1 MIVKSEHFDT
11 FLPFGEGLR
20 AVLNSS
26 LISESNLNQ
35 LLKNRG
41 VFIQNSNTVSAVD
54 YLVSSFISPLEFDFL
69 REKQNFKEDRLKR
82 STKVIKLDTT
92 EDLNTILPEISPE
105 DLVLKEFS
113 NYELTGAVDFVYDK
127 NNSNKACVEIPIEIV
142 DTSKNWATS
151 KAVYSV
157 KIEFEKR
164 NDELIIN
171 TTSTAPETKDISEIF
186 TKAVEK
192 KMKSEGFI
200 NPKAHF
206 ERILFS
212 SFPSNKKRISFF
224 LSLANTE
231 NSPFVEFGDVSKI
244 GIIPATEEDLPDDIE
259 WMSTTKNLTL
269 DGDELHKIFFI
280 DNDSYSSFMN
290 FYKLVVN
297 YKYKSH
303 FAEGRAQV
311 VFEFPRFITTRD
323 HNCEFEIKVSS
334 INLNDDYKHIKK
346 LSVENWLLNNL
357 TELKMKKFNKI
368 VKNFL

>member
-54 YLVSSFISPLEFDFL
+54 YLVSSIISPSEFDFL

-82 STKVIKLDTT
+82 STKVIKLSTNN
-92 EDLNTILPEISPE
+92 DLITILPEINSE
-105 DLVLKEFS
+105 DLILREFS
-113 NYELTGAVDFVYDK
+113 NYELAGAINIVFDK
-127 NNSNKACVEIPIEIV
+127 TNSNKASVDIPIEIV
-142 DTSKNWATS
+142 DTSKNWSTS
-151 KAVYSV
+151 KSIYNV
-157 KIEFEKR
+157 KIEFEKK

-171 TTSTAPETKDISEIF
+171 TTSTAPETKDVSEIF
-186 TKAVEK
+186 TRAVEK
-192 KMKSEGFI
+192 KMKSSGYI
-200 NPKAHF
+200 NSSSHF

-212 SFPSNKKRISFF
+212 SFPSNKKRIAFF

-231 NSPFVEFGDVSKI
+231 NSPFLEFGDVSKI
-244 GIIPATEEDLPDDIE
+244 GIIPATEEKLPTDIE
-259 WMSTTKNLTL
+259 WMATTKNLML

-280 DNDSYSSFMN
+280 DNELYSSFMN
-290 FYKLVVN
+290 FYKIAVN

-303 FAEGRAQV
+303 FAEGRTEV
-311 VFEFPRFITTRD
+311 IFEFPRFMSSRD
-323 HNCEFEIKVSS
+323 NNAEFEIKISS
-334 INLNDDYKHIKK
+334 IALTEDYKHINKV
-346 LSVENWLLNNL
+346 SVENWLLNKL
-357 TELKMKKFNKI
+357 TDLKMQKFRKI
-368 VKNFL
+368 INNVL